1 MSTSGNV
8 GPPAIRKLTY
18 DSGLDHENDSFSV
31 SAREPSCAT
40 LKQLTSTSLK
50 LDKKST
56 EILVLVKNQLK
67 AAELKGF
74 ESFNPSQQD
83 LEIFEVEIEKSLRNQ
98 LRNEIEPGYYNE
110 EGSDGGDSKDSDYA
124 ENSGIKRK
132 KRKVKNPAKGQE
144 QASKV
149 Y

>member
-67 AAELKGF
+67 ATEELKGF
-74 ESFNPSQQD
+74 ESFNPS
-83 LEIFEVEIEKSLRNQ
+83 ISTGLRNF
-98 LRNEIEPGYYNE
+98 
-110 EGSDGGDSKDSDYA
+110 
-124 ENSGIKRK
+124 
-132 KRKVKNPAKGQE
+132 
-144 QASKV
+144 
-149 Y
+149 